1 MIQDWPI
8 SKEVCNR
15 LTSSDYNYEF
25 SNAIRNKRR
34 NEQILSEGYDKSSD
48 SYMFP
53 SGSFNNFSDA
63 VIKENLFRRLG
74 TVLHSPTREGLI
86 QTVFSTANAAIV
98 DEATAFPEDNDTF
111 DKASFSS
118 YKIAAVSKLNNRFIE
133 DMHFNVEKYL
143 TNEFARRFGRTEEQ
157 VFINGTGINE
167 PSGLLMTAETG
178 RSIDT
183 AESLSYDDIIAL
195 YFATKPDFRKNGV
208 WLMNDNTALIRA
220 YETFS
225 VK

>member
-1 MIQDWPI
+1 MLAQSLRSYQITVEADDLY
-8 SKEVCNR
+8 S
-15 LTSSDYNYEF
+15 
-25 SNAIRNKRR
+25 
-34 NEQILSEGYDKSSD
+34 ILSEGYDKSSD
-48 SYMFP
+48 SYIFP
-53 SGSFNNFSDA
+53 SGSFNSFSDV

-74 TVLHSPTREGLI
+74 TVLHAPTREGLI
-86 QTVFSTANAAIV
+86 QTVFSTANAAIA

-143 TNEFARRFGRTEEQ
+143 TNEFARRFVRTEEQ
-157 VFINGTGINE
+157 VFINGTSINE

-178 RSIDT
+178 RCIDT

-208 WLMNDNTALIRA
+208 WLMNDNTALTLR
-220 YETFS
+220 TL
-225 VK
+225 KDNQ